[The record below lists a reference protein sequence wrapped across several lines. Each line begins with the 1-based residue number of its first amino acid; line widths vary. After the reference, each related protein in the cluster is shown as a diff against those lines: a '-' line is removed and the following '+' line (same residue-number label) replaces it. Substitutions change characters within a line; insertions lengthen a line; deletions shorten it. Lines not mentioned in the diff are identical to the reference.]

1 MYMWHDN
8 SVTPNAGIV
17 APNEFYINASYTTLG
32 GSVRA
37 PIFYDLDNTN
47 YYGDFASTSRMNAI
61 SLNTIAVTS
70 GITGLTS
77 APLSTQYANAG
88 TTNTWYPMTY
98 QEAQYNSGYV
108 THLNTGLYKQVSGW
122 GSANTGWYAAIG
134 GSDSYPTQAWYLT
147 YDAYIQNSLGY
158 VLTSGSFRAPIFY
171 DLDNTGYYVDPNGTS
186 NISSLTI
193 NGSLSYPY
201 AVVGTGGGAWGHR
214 TTGWSG
220 SDSTQGGPSGFYD
233 GYAMS
238 NMPTSDWY
246 HLIINAHNNSYSGNQ
261 YEFHIATAFW
271 DKSLFW
277 MRSISPG
284 SVGAWRKLLWD
295 GISGVTVNTLYS
307 NIIYDSDN
315 TGYYVD
321 PASTSTMYGVS
332 ATNFYMGNALYLA
345 GNNYYI
351 NNNGNWFGTN
361 VSFRTTVNFQGPIYY
376 DSDNTSY
383 YIDANNTSRV
393 YLLESDQGF
402 QYTAYNSGRNR
413 IWSFTNADGYGMAY
427 FQGTGGYNGNADMIG
442 MHFGTAS
449 VAGCQFTFVSSGA
462 FIASNNITAYSDL
475 RLKENIEVIP
485 NALEK
490 VKQIRGVTYT
500 RNDTEDKDTRYA
512 GVIAQEVMKVLPE
525 VIMGSEETQYSVA
538 YGNMVGL
545 LIEAIKE
552 LNSKVAYL
560 EEKLNG
566 KSE

>member
-1 MYMWHDN
+1 
-8 SVTPNAGIV
+8 
-17 APNEFYINASYTTLG
+17 
-32 GSVRA
+32 
-37 PIFYDLDNTN
+37 
-47 YYGDFASTSRMNAI
+47 
-61 SLNTIAVTS
+61 
-70 GITGLTS
+70 
-77 APLSTQYANAG
+77 
-88 TTNTWYPMTY
+88 
-98 QEAQYNSGYV
+98 
-108 THLNTGLYKQVSGW
+108 
-122 GSANTGWYAAIG
+122 
-134 GSDSYPTQAWYLT
+134 
-147 YDAYIQNSLGY
+147 
-158 VLTSGSFRAPIFY
+158 
-171 DLDNTGYYVDPNGTS
+171 
-186 NISSLTI
+186 
-193 NGSLSYPY
+193 
-201 AVVGTGGGAWGHR
+201 
-214 TTGWSG
+214 
-220 SDSTQGGPSGFYD
+220 
-233 GYAMS
+233 
-238 NMPTSDWY
+238 
-246 HLIINAHNNSYSGNQ
+246 
-261 YEFHIATAFW
+261 
-271 DKSLFW
+271 
-277 MRSISPG
+277 
-284 SVGAWRKLLWD
+284 
-295 GISGVTVNTLYS
+295 
-307 NIIYDSDN
+307 
-315 TGYYVD
+315 
-321 PASTSTMYGVS
+321 MYGVS